1 MTLFLLSW
9 VLAEWPSEALALLA
23 LAVPTACGCAA
34 LVVMVLADLF
44 GGLR

>member
-1 MTLFLLSW
+1 MRFFLLMWIWS
-9 VLAEWPSEALALLA
+9 EWPSEALALAL

-34 LVVMVLADLF
+34 LLVMFLADIF